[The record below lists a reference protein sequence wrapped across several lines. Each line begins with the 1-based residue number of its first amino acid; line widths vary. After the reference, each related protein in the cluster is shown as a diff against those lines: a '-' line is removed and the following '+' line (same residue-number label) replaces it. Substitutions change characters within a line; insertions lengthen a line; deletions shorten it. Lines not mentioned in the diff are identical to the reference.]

1 MKRPPTT
8 RDTLDS
14 GVGKVRLCLSFWR
27 RALLVF
33 VVSAIAAVPLSLSTP
48 RSYRSEAVV
57 LYQETIRS
65 ADLTGTGGDAL
76 PDSARR
82 LGARLREALVS
93 RASLRPI
100 VVDLHLYPRVV
111 EQRGLIDAVDEMRKH
126 ITFRAREGDTFEVAF
141 EGTSPDEV
149 QEVTRRLADSL
160 VKEAAVRRAERAK
173 TLKEFVDAESER
185 TNEELKVKE
194 AALASFLAAHPE
206 FKRRAGS
213 DLLATP
219 AAPTEGLSLAAL
231 EQRAARIERELV
243 TAPAPRAVTA
253 AAPRAPEPQPDSPDV
268 LAARRDL
275 TDKLTRYTDR
285 HPDVLGARARL
296 QAAEAAQAAQAARA
310 VERTGNDAP
319 GAPPDALGA
328 ARDDREALRAQLV
341 ALQVQIAAR
350 RARAAGSATPA
361 AETSAQ
367 DPPAPAAQPPA
378 VLPASGGSSGSVDV
392 EVAFRRLQRE
402 VNDTRERQR
411 QLDDTQFKVSI
422 TASSVMNDRNV
433 QVSVLDPAYRPTHP
447 ISRPRSVLLGAALL
461 LCLVLAML
469 TAIASAWL
477 DDRIHDRA
485 ALEHLDMVPLL
496 AVIPRPRP
504 ALPAPP
510 APRRSR
516 PNG

>member
-1 MKRPPTT
+1 MKRPPTA
-8 RDTLDS
+8 RDKLDR
-14 GVGKVRLCLSFWR
+14 GLGKLRRCLSFWR

-33 VVSAIAAVPLSLSTP
+33 VVSAIAAVPLSLSMP
-48 RSYRSEAVV
+48 RSYKSEAVI

-65 ADLTGTGGDAL
+65 ADLTGGGGDTL

-93 RASLRPI
+93 RASLHPI
-100 VVDLHLYPRVV
+100 VVDLHLYPHVV
-111 EQRGLIDAVDEMRKH
+111 EQRGVIDAVDEMRKH

-173 TLKEFVDAESER
+173 TLKEFVDVESER

-194 AALASFLAAHPE
+194 AALASFLAVHPE

-213 DLLATP
+213 DLLTTP
-219 AAPTEGLSLAAL
+219 ATPTEGLTLAAL
-231 EQRAARIERELV
+231 EQRATRIERELA
-243 TAPAPRAVTA
+243 TAPAARPVTA
-253 AAPRAPEPQPDSPDV
+253 AVPAAPEPQPDSPDV

-275 TDKLTRYTDR
+275 ADKLTKYTDR

-296 QAAEAAQAAQAARA
+296 RSAEAAQAARGAEATA
-310 VERTGNDAP
+310 GRTGGDARP
-319 GAPPDALGA
+319 ATPDGLYG
-328 ARDDREALRAQLV
+328 ARDDREALRAQLI
-341 ALQVQIAAR
+341 ALQIQIAAR
-350 RARAAGSATPA
+350 RARATAGASPA

-367 DPPAPAAQPPA
+367 VHPVPIARPPTALPAP
-378 VLPASGGSSGSVDV
+378 SGSSGSVDN

-422 TASSVMNDRNV
+422 AASSVMNDRNV

-447 ISRPRSVLLGAALL
+447 ISRPRSVLVGAALL

-469 TAIASAWL
+469 IAIGSAWL

-504 ALPAPP
+504 ALPAP
-510 APRRSR
+510 RRSR